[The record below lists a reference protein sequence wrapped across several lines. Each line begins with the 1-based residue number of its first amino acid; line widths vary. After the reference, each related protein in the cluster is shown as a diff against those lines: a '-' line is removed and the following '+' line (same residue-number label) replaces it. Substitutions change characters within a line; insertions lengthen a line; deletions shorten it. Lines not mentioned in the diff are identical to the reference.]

1 MNNPLALAAATAG
14 AMPPRPGLLDWVD
27 FKWLMMATE
36 GERIDVQ
43 RTQGD
48 GRYALTCLE
57 RGMGSRNALLAR
69 CARRLHERLVAGRA
83 DQR

>member
-1 MNNPLALAAATAG
+1 MNATVTLQNF
-14 AMPPRPGLLDWVD
+14 PRPAALPRPALLDWVD

-48 GRYALTCLE
+48 GSYARSCVE
-57 RGMGSRNALLAR
+57 RGLQSRNEVMRR
-69 CARRLHERLVAGRA
+69 CAARLRARLQPPA
-83 DQR
+83 